1 MKKDKKFKEKIA
13 VFDLDDTLYIG
24 NSHIEI
30 LCKYYRTELFKS
42 IFFKIIGKLFP
53 EFERKILNYLYQ
65 KIGVSVKE
73 NFTLNFNEDV
83 LNILQEK
90 KREGYLILIVS
101 NAPEELLI
109 NAAKNLNVEY
119 LSAPPYLKGDVLKQ
133 EYSYKYL
140 FVCTDN
146 KSDLD
151 LLLLSDDAV
160 ITCKNRH
167 KPFFEKKLK
176 NKKYY
181 FFEG

>member
-1 MKKDKKFKEKIA
+1 MSKEIKCFGCGAIIQSENEKH
-13 VFDLDDTLYIG
+13 IG
-24 NSHIEI
+24 YVPKSALEKENV
-30 LCKYYRTELFKS
+30 LCKRCFQLK
-42 IFFKIIGKLFP
+42 
-53 EFERKILNYLYQ
+53 NYHRIQDSYMT
-65 KIGVSVKE
+65 KDD
-73 NFTLNFNEDV
+73 F

-90 KREGYLILIVS
+90 KREEYLILIVS

-119 LSAPPYLKGDVLKQ
+119 LSAPPYLKGDVLKLK
-133 EYSYKYL
+133 YSYKYL

-181 FFEG
+181 FLEG